1 MNALR
6 EGTANGAGATRI
18 RIEGHMK
25 GVDGLLSSSGGVRRG
40 VVTEVWGPSGVGKT
54 AFA

>member
-1 MNALR
+1 
-6 EGTANGAGATRI
+6 
-18 RIEGHMK
+18 MK

-54 AFA
+54 AFGLVNDTEGDDRAERRGLR